1 MKCYHK
7 FESVRTAIS
16 LGIGKAKITPPL
28 FKETS
33 VSKSFIHMDQTL
45 SKVNLMIVFSTD
57 VLPDTWNDCSS
68 NI

>member
-7 FESVRTAIS
+7 FESVQTAIS
-16 LGIGKAKITPPL
+16 LGIGKVKITPPF

-33 VSKSFIHMDQTL
+33 VSTKLYSYGSNFLQ
-45 SKVNLMIVFSTD
+45 VNLMVVFRTD
-57 VLPDTWNDCSS
+57 VLPGTCNDCSS

>member
-33 VSKSFIHMDQTL
+33 VSTKLYSYG
-45 SKVNLMIVFSTD
+45 
-57 VLPDTWNDCSS
+57 S
-68 NI
+68 NFK